1 MRCDYCPL
9 SDPEDTCPEA
19 EGEYGIEHKDGVCG
33 CRHPWNWAHKRDM
46 MYADALGEMGLD
58 MGIEMDFAPEE
69 LERVTE
75 ICKHMVGL
83 DYERPYHR
91 HGKAFYRAY
100 RNYYGDVP
108 EGNRLLDKLPECLFT
123 VRRDE
128 RGATYHL
135 TPAGLAW
142 LGRRIGVVIHN
153 SWQ

>member
-33 CRHPWNWAHKRDM
+33 CR
-46 MYADALGEMGLD
+46 MYAETLGEIGID
-58 MGIEMDFAPEE
+58 MGIEMDFSPEE

-83 DYERPYHR
+83 DYKRPYHR

-100 RNYYGDVP
+100 RNYYVDVP
-108 EGNRLLDKLPECLFT
+108 EGNRLLDKLPECLLT
-123 VRRDE
+123 VHRYA
-128 RGATYHL
+128 RGAIYHL
-135 TPAGLAW
+135 TPTGLSW

-153 SWQ
+153 RWR

>member
-1 MRCDYCPL
+1 MTKLPNT
-9 SDPEDTCPEA
+9 EDTCPEA
-19 EGEYGIEHKDGVCG
+19 EGKYGIEHKDGVCG

-58 MGIEMDFAPEE
+58 RGIEMDFATEE

-123 VRRDE
+123 VRRDA
-128 RGATYHL
+128 RGVTYHL
-135 TPAGLAW
+135 TPTGLAW
-142 LGRRIGVVIHN
+142 LGRRIGAVIHN
-153 SWQ
+153 RWR